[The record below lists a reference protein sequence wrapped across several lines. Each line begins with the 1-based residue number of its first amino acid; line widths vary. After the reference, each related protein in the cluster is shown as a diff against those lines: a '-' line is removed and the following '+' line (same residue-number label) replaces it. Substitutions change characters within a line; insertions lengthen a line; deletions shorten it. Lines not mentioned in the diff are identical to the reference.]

1 MPRVVLDT
9 NVLLRAVLRPSGPS
23 GHLWHRR
30 AELVL
35 CSSAETIAEFT
46 EVCSRA
52 ALRAKAT
59 SLTDAAVE
67 AVAAV
72 LRQSVH
78 VEQPPPVSVCRDPHD
93 DKFIACALATDAPY
107 VVTEDKDLL
116 ELDGFEGLR
125 IVPPAEFAQ
134 LLDEEDSHE

>member
-1 MPRVVLDT
+1 MVLDT

-35 CSSAETIAEFT
+35 CASAETVAEFA

-67 AVAAV
+67 AVVAE
-72 LRQSVH
+72 LRRSVY
-78 VEQPPPVSVCRDPHD
+78 VEQPPPVTVCRDPHD
-93 DKFIACALATDAPY
+93 DKFIACALAADAQY
-107 VVTEDKDLL
+107 LVTEDKDLL
-116 ELDGFEGLR
+116 ELDGYEGLR
-125 IVPPAEFAQ
+125 IVPPAEFAR
-134 LLDEEDSHE
+134 LLDEEDTHD